1 MTTTTLLAAPSPT
14 AGGAHP
20 RGGSRTSVS
29 LVLAVAG
36 GLATESAVHRPA
48 AEPGGRVRRVV
59 AGLHPGHEGRRRTV

>member
-36 GLATESAVHRPA
+36 GLATESVIDQRPNQEVGSGA
-48 AEPGGRVRRVV
+48 WSQGCTLVTRDDDER
-59 AGLHPGHEGRRRTV
+59 